1 MDTLKENSLTGRN
14 LKRSR
19 ATLYFTVKETLAH
32 LSITHFM
39 VENAKK
45 MPGTVTKM
53 SKQALLWGISA

>member
-1 MDTLKENSLTGRN
+1 MDTLKENCEAVRN

-19 ATLYFTVKETLAH
+19 ATLYFTVKETLAY

-45 MPGTVTKM
+45 MPGNVTKM
-53 SKQALLWGISA
+53 SKQALWGISV